1 MFWWCITK
9 HKRALKMVGILENEM
24 LIKVS
29 AYSIFW
35 NACCFCNVI
44 DTREVFTFRVSKEQK
59 HDDGLHYLKSLA
71 GGELYSPY
79 TKPVLWVLE
88 SHGYDRRVCVRGST
102 FLIPAGHGVVA
113 GKPREPCDSSRR
125 SSVCIV
131 PMSPCIFCRRCRRRF
146 AGVCVRGADG
156 FLNER
161 ESQESVSFFVFFL
174 GI

>member
-1 MFWWCITK
+1 
-9 HKRALKMVGILENEM
+9 
-24 LIKVS
+24 
-29 AYSIFW
+29 
-35 NACCFCNVI
+35 VI
-44 DTREVFTFRVSKEQK
+44 DTREVFTLRVSKEQK

-71 GGELYSPY
+71 GGELCLPY

-88 SHGYDRRVCVRGST
+88 SHGCVLRGST
-102 FLIPAGHGVVA
+102 CLIPAGHGVVA

-161 ESQESVSFFVFFL
+161 ESQESVSFVVFL